1 MNNNN
6 NVVSRNSNKFINKIK
21 KRVGK
26 SGLGL
31 VIGVI
36 VLVMILGL
44 IYYFYN
50 ASSIS
55 YSNNNPLWVDKPIN
69 ASTSMVRPKKVPNA
83 ANAYSFSYSLWI
95 YVSDWNYKFGE
106 DKTIFVRKNSL
117 GVGPDSLSLGL
128 YPKTNTLNAR
138 INTDKG
144 PQTCDIKDIP
154 LQKWVHIGYVVNN
167 RNVDVYIDG
176 KLERSCVLK
185 GLPLMYRQDKVY
197 IADNG
202 GFYGQIGK
210 FQFFS
215 KSLTPTDIQNLYT
228 SGPFDA
234 KLFDINLF
242 NRGQLITVDS

>member
-138 INTDKG
+138 INK
-144 PQTCDIKDIP
+144 
-154 LQKWVHIGYVVNN
+154 
-167 RNVDVYIDG
+167 
-176 KLERSCVLK
+176 
-185 GLPLMYRQDKVY
+185 M
-197 IADNG
+197 
-202 GFYGQIGK
+202 
-210 FQFFS
+210 
-215 KSLTPTDIQNLYT
+215 
-228 SGPFDA
+228 
-234 KLFDINLF
+234 
-242 NRGQLITVDS
+242 

>member
-1 MNNNN
+1 MNNNSVSN
-6 NVVSRNSNKFINKIK
+6 NRGIKF
-21 KRVGK
+21 GK
-26 SGLGL
+26 SKIGL
-31 VIGVI
+31 VVGI
-36 VLVMILGL
+36 VVLLMLLVL

-50 ASSIS
+50 SASTA
-55 YSNNNPLWVDKPIN
+55 YSKNNPLWVDKPIN
-69 ASTSMVRPKKVPNA
+69 AASATMRPKSIPNA

-117 GVGPDSLSLGL
+117 GVGDDSLFLGL
-128 YPKTNTLNAR
+128 YPSTNTLHAT

-144 PQTCDIKDIP
+144 TQSCDIKDIP

-202 GFYGQIGK
+202 GFFGQIGK

-215 KSLTPTDIQNLYT
+215 KSLNPTDIQSLYT
-228 SGPFDA
+228 AGPFDA
-234 KLFDINLF
+234 KLLDINFF
-242 NRGQLITVDS
+242 NRGQIVTVDS